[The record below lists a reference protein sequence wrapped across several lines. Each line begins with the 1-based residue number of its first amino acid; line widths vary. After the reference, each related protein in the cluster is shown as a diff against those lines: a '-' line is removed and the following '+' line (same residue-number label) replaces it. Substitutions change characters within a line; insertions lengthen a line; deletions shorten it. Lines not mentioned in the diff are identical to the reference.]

1 MRLISLFCLAA
12 SATAFS
18 TPTVNSRQGST
29 VLDAVNRKDFLQA
42 AIFSSAAGLAILPAN
57 AGEVV
62 TLSSGVSYEILKSGD
77 GPKPDRGELAA
88 IRFAAYAGKNKIDDI
103 FDTPEPYY
111 TRIGSGSLLKV
122 RVDENARVKVDEF
135 P

>member
-1 MRLISLFCLAA
+1 MRLISLFCLSA

-29 VLDAVNRKDFLQA
+29 VLNAVNRKDFLQA

-88 IRFAAYAGKNKIDDI
+88 IRFAAYAGKK
-103 FDTPEPYY
+103 
-111 TRIGSGSLLKV
+111 
-122 RVDENARVKVDEF
+122 
-135 P
+135 